1 MPEETPTIPQL
12 EVEALQRQLAQALE
26 QLGQARGVAEAARRG
41 QTHFMAALGH
51 ELRNPLTPIRNSVA
65 LMRRAASSDPIIQR
79 SQEIIERQVTRMIRL
94 VDDLLDVSRIKAG
107 RITLNKEEVDL
118 DGLARS
124 VVAEYQPLLEANG
137 VRLDYEPPARPI
149 RTFAD
154 PQRIT
159 QMIGHL
165 LDNANQSTDRGGL
178 VTVAL
183 RPDLD
188 GFAVLSVRDQGI
200 GMDPDTLERLFEPFI
215 LDELELGRAQGGLGL
230 GLALVK
236 GLATVHGGTVSA
248 WSDGPGLGAEFTLRL
263 PMLKT
268 TVPSQPRAAAA
279 EAAGSARPRR
289 ILIVEDLLD
298 AAITM
303 ELLLEMLGHDVEVAA
318 DGKAALDKAHRFE
331 PEIILCD
338 IGLPG
343 LINGYEVARTI
354 RGTSRLRQAY
364 LIALTGFGAP
374 EDKAKAR
381 LAGFDLHLTK
391 PLDPATLEPLIASIP

>member
-1 MPEETPTIPQL
+1 MPEDTRTLPQL
-12 EVEALQRQLAQALE
+12 QPEVEALQLRLAEALE
-26 QLGQARGVAEAARRG
+26 QLRQARRG
-41 QTHFMAALGH
+41 QAHFMAALGH

-65 LMRRAASSDPIIQR
+65 LMRRAGSSDPIIQR
-79 SQEIIERQVTRMIRL
+79 SQEVIERQVTRMIRL

-107 RITLNKEEVDL
+107 RITLSKEDLDL

-124 VVAEYQPLLEANG
+124 VVAEFQPLLEANG
-137 VRLDYEPPARPI
+137 VRLDYESPARPL
-149 RTFAD
+149 RAFAD

-159 QMIGHL
+159 QIIGHL
-165 LDNANQSTDRGGL
+165 LDNANQSSDRGGQ
-178 VTVAL
+178 VTVGL
-183 RPDLD
+183 RPDPD

-200 GMDPDTLERLFEPFI
+200 GMDPVTLERLFEPFI
-215 LDELELGRAQGGLGL
+215 QDEMELGRAHGGLGL

-236 GLATVHGGTVSA
+236 GLANVHGGTVSA
-248 WSDGPGLGAEFTLRL
+248 WSDGPGRGAEFTLRL
-263 PMLKT
+263 PMLKS
-268 TVPSQPRAAAA
+268 VAQSQSRAEAV
-279 EAAGSARPRR
+279 EAAGSVHPRR

-354 RGTSRLRQAY
+354 RGTSRLRHAY
-364 LIALTGFGAP
+364 LIALTGFGSP

-391 PLDPATLEPLIASIP
+391 PLDPACLEPLIASIP